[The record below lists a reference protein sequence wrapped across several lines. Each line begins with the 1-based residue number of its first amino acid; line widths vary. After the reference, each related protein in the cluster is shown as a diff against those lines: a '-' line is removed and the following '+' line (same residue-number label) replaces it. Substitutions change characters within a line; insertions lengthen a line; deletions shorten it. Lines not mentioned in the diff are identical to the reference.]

1 MLNPGSKTILPVVY
15 DSVSF
20 RNSAYHTMLN
30 NKHGLL
36 AFNTNDNSF
45 ISLPPVSPVPLKNIK
60 RFRTNYPKYQP
71 YIVFEQYDPAGN
83 LSAYYD
89 KKGFAY
95 SR

>member
-1 MLNPGSKTILPVVY
+1 VLNPGSKTILPVVY

-45 ISLPPVSPVPLKNIK
+45 ISLPP
-60 RFRTNYPKYQP
+60 
-71 YIVFEQYDPAGN
+71 G
-83 LSAYYD
+83 
-89 KKGFAY
+89 
-95 SR
+95 